1 MMKTMMRTL
10 VKFCLVLACITLGL
24 AQADIRALAQESGA
38 GNPWTRM
45 PGTAVDISINAEGQ
59 AYVTA
64 PDGTPWRW
72 DKAEQRWRRM
82 SGKFVRITAAEGN
95 RPWAV
100 NADGVVFRYNGLWW
114 EDKDTDA
121 ADVAADT
128 QGNVYIAKTDGSI
141 KKWYPL
147 RSEWRPFEGVAK
159 RIALDPAGH
168 PWAVT
173 RDGRIR
179 AFDGNT
185 WTILPGLAR
194 DLAMGGT
201 DIVTIVD
208 MDGRLRT
215 WNGAQKRWAIVDG
228 ISAVSAVAV
237 TPEGKMWAVVQG
249 GAILSNGGL
258 VSAEKLDED
267 IATDPKAGVP
277 QAPVIT
283 ALVKV
288 AKVPTPPTATVT
300 APTVTTPAAEQGA
313 VAELTG
319 SSTTTTDAGDPATL
333 TTKDKI
339 TFVNTRKT
347 ASTLAIGKDGSVFG
361 LDGGGNVL
369 RWSNARKIFDSF
381 PGTLA
386 RIAVDGDGNPWGISA
401 LGRVFRHTG
410 KLWKQIANATASDI
424 AIGFDGT
431 VLVTNAAGRLFKLNA
446 AQTRFE
452 MIPGQG
458 VLVAVAPDGTPWTVR
473 ADNLVQRCDTSPCK
487 VIAQKAQSIAVG
499 PDGSVFIV
507 SDQNRLMRLKA
518 DGKSFDVILTPGH
531 TPKKVAVGPNGYPWV
546 VSSAKLA
553 LAANFFERDEQN
565 DRTVAASTGGDTT
578 GSGSTAAVV
587 DVPSATSFT
596 FSKNMSFQTYASG
609 MNSLSS
615 IHAGENGKVYARGT
629 NTVGQS
635 NVQKIRVFND
645 TKKTFEDSNL
655 SFPEAVSAMDAASD
669 GTVWGYKNGS
679 VYKLS
684 ATGKLLKTY
693 TVSSGTAN
701 DLVIGADDTVYIVNG
716 SSLYRLKPGTS
727 VFMKFSNDDVSKVA
741 VGRAGDLWIMDSSNI
756 VQQYTGTRFENR
768 PLGQSVTGTD
778 IGAGSDG
785 SVYISMWTGSA
796 AALKKWN
803 ATNKSFDTVNNVEAD
818 VVDVD
823 SDGRPWIAYTSSN
836 NDVKRGKD

>member
-1 MMKTMMRTL
+1 MMRTL
-10 VKFCLVLACITLGL
+10 VKFGLVLACITLGL
-24 AQADIRALAQESGA
+24 VQADTRALAQDSGA
-38 GNPWTRM
+38 GNPWSRM

-82 SGKFVRITAAEGN
+82 SSQFVRITAAEGN

-114 EDKDTDA
+114 ENKDTEV

-128 QGNVYIAKTDGSI
+128 NGNVYIAKTNGEI

-147 RSEWRPFEGVAK
+147 RSEWRPFEGTAK

-168 PWAVT
+168 PWVVT
-173 RDGRIR
+173 GDGRIR

-185 WTILPGLAR
+185 WTTLPGRAR

-201 DIVTIVD
+201 DMVTIVD

-215 WNGAQKRWAIVDG
+215 WNGTQKRWVIVDG

-258 VSAEKLDED
+258 VSEEKLEED
-267 IATDPKAGVP
+267 AATDPQAGVP
-277 QAPVIT
+277 QAPVVT
-283 ALVKV
+283 APVEV
-288 AKVPTPPTATVT
+288 AKVLTPPTATVT
-300 APTVTTPAAEQGA
+300 APTATTPVAEQAGTS
-313 VAELTG
+313 ELTG
-319 SSTTTTDAGDPATL
+319 SSTTTTDAGDPASL

-339 TFVNTRKT
+339 TFVNTRKS
-347 ASTLAIGKDGSVFG
+347 ASVLAIGKDGSVFG
-361 LDGGGNVL
+361 LDPGGHVL
-369 RWSNARKIFDSF
+369 RWSNARKRFDSF

-386 RIAVDGDGNPWGISA
+386 RIAVDADGNPWGISA

-431 VLVTNAAGRLFKLNA
+431 VVVANAAGRLFKLNA
-446 AQTRFE
+446 AHTRFE

-487 VIAQKAQSIAVG
+487 VIAQKAQSIAIG

-553 LAANFFERDEQN
+553 LAANFFERDEVG
-565 DRTVAASTGGDTT
+565 DRTVAASTAGDTSGT
-578 GSGSTAAVV
+578 GATAAVV
-587 DVPSATSFT
+587 STQVSGFT
-596 FSKNMSFQTYASG
+596 FSKNMTFTTYTSVFT
-609 MNSLSS
+609 SLEGV
-615 IHAGENGKVYARGT
+615 AVGENGKVYTHGP
-629 NTVGQS
+629 VGS
-635 NVQKIRVFND
+635 DNGAIKVFNS
-645 TKKTFEDSNL
+645 TKKTFEAFTT
-655 SFPEAVSAMDAASD
+655 SFPVSVRAMDADSEGNIWGVNWSAPAKVYRIPATG
-669 GTVWGYKNGS
+669 GTV
-679 VYKLS
+679 
-684 ATGKLLKTY
+684 KTY
-693 TVSSGTAN
+693 ALADTAN
-701 DLVIGADDTVYIVNG
+701 APSSLTVGGDDTVYVVVGNR
-716 SSLYRLKPGTS
+716 LYHMKTGTS
-727 VFMKFSNDDVSKVA
+727 SFTKFSNDDVTKVA
-741 VGRAGDLWIMDSSNI
+741 IGIAGDMWITDQNNI
-756 VQQYTGTRFENR
+756 VQQYTGTKFENR
-768 PLGQSVTGTD
+768 PLGQSVDAAD
-778 IGAGSDG
+778 IGAGADG
-785 SVYISMWTGSA
+785 TVYIALTTGA
-796 AALKKWN
+796 AMKKWN
-803 ATNKSFDTVNNVEAD
+803 ATNKSFDTVNNTSID
-818 VVDVD
+818 MVDIAP
-823 SDGRPWIAYTSSN
+823 DGRPWAAYTSSN
-836 NDVKRGKD
+836 NDVKVGKD